1 MTQGV
6 AVGGILGFAVPVHTR
21 ERSSPHRR
29 IPRCITRLLRYS
41 GSGVSRFGRRA
52 VACADPIYRSNEF
65 SLSTNL
71 DAGAAPRPRPRAATA
86 HDRSAARRGSRAVS
100 RSRVVVMSV
109 IFQLYFGQ
117 TLETLP

>member
-52 VACADPIYRSNEF
+52 VACADPIYRSNEY

-71 DAGAAPRPRPRAATA
+71 DAGAAGRRA
-86 HDRSAARRGSRAVS
+86 
-100 RSRVVVMSV
+100 
-109 IFQLYFGQ
+109 
-117 TLETLP
+117 P

>member
-71 DAGAAPRPRPRAATA
+71 DAGAAPAPRGRARPPRTTSGGPA
-86 HDRSAARRGSRAVS
+86 GSRAVS